1 MDGLVRGHVNGT
13 VVGTMHAIVKGE
25 VNAVVS
31 MGEITE
37 TVSEETAEL
46 LPGGEENA

>member
-1 MDGLVRGHVNGT
+1 
-13 VVGTMHAIVKGE
+13 MHAIVKGE